1 MVTVVDSVTVTIGM
15 IEIMAKT
22 VTITVF
28 AIASSSVD
36 IDINVNLGLP
46 ASGFKIDVNICF
58 SSIVMVRGPC
68 VWVFAIVSTRGWCPS
83 SGIFSIVWS
92 EACWN
97 SVRHLLSEE
106 DFREGETEGV
116 SEFVVVLVFPLGKGI
131 HELVVDILAINDQVM
146 VNMEDEVPWIGEGVA
161 HFFKLIKISSN
172 SSFTL
177 LKLSSNILDDVAEVF
192 DGVEDAIEGGVSE
205 LVDNSTDS
213 LPDVLGVTK

>member
-36 IDINVNLGLP
+36 IDINVNRGLL

-58 SSIVMVRGPC
+58 SSIVMVRCPC
-68 VWVFAIVSTRGWCPS
+68 VWVFA
-83 SGIFSIVWS
+83 IVWS

-116 SEFVVVLVFPLGKGI
+116 SEFV
-131 HELVVDILAINDQVM
+131 
-146 VNMEDEVPWIGEGVA
+146 
-161 HFFKLIKISSN
+161 
-172 SSFTL
+172 
-177 LKLSSNILDDVAEVF
+177 
-192 DGVEDAIEGGVSE
+192 
-205 LVDNSTDS
+205 
-213 LPDVLGVTK
+213 